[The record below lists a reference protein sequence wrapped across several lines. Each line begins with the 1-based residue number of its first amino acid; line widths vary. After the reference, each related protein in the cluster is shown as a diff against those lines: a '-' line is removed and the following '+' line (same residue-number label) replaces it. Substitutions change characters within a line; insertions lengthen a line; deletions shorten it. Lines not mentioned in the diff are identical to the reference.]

1 MAEPIKGLKMPK
13 ILVIEDEPDQNKLIK
28 LRLEARG
35 YRVISVGKAKEG
47 IDAAKKEKPDLILM
61 DMILPDMHGLD
72 ATIKLK
78 RSAETENIPI
88 VAISAVGSPD
98 FMKACLQEGIL
109 AYVRKPYDPR
119 ELYKTIEKYVR
130 PEEGEKKAKGRPDA
144 AEPPSFKAKLEDLEK
159 EFKKKPALVPEEKE
173 KRPEREAKKSQKIE
187 EMLKG
192 ALSDFEI
199 PLKKKPS
206 LAAEIQKKPAG
217 NEEKPKNILII
228 DDDVTFAKSILVCLQ
243 KHGYEVHIAPDGVSG
258 LKQAFQKKPNLVLLN
273 LILPAGGGETVL
285 SNLRK
290 SPETEHLP
298 VFIMSSLLS
307 PKKLEEK
314 ARQIGAQGFISKPVE
329 PEDLLYIIDSVVG
342 A

>member
-1 MAEPIKGLKMPK
+1 MPK

-35 YRVISVGKAKEG
+35 YRVISAGKAKEG
-47 IDAAKKEKPDLILM
+47 IETAKKEKPDLILM

-78 RSAETENIPI
+78 RSPETENIPI
-88 VAISAVGSPD
+88 IAISAVGSPE

-109 AYVRKPYDPR
+109 AYIRKPYDPR
-119 ELYKTIEKYVR
+119 ELFKTIQKYVR
-130 PEEGEKKAKGRPDA
+130 PEEEEKKAKAKPV
-144 AEPPSFKAKLEDLEK
+144 PTVLPTFKDELEEIEK
-159 EFKKKPALVPEEKE
+159 EFKKKPLLVPKEKE
-173 KRPEREAKKSQKIE
+173 KKHEKEAKKKQKIE
-187 EMLKG
+187 EMLKE
-192 ALSDFEI
+192 ALSDFKI
-199 PLKKKPS
+199 PIEKKYSPDADS
-206 LAAEIQKKPAG
+206 PKKLVG
-217 NEEKPKNILII
+217 EKEKAKSILII
-228 DDDVTFAKSILVCLQ
+228 DDDTTFAKIVTPCLTE
-243 KHGYEVHIAPDGVSG
+243 HGYEVNIALDGVSG
-258 LKQAFQKKPNLVLLN
+258 LKQAFQKMPVLILLN

-290 SPETEHLP
+290 SPETEHIP

-314 ARQIGAQGFISKPVE
+314 AREIKARGFISKPIE

-342 A
+342 P

>member
-1 MAEPIKGLKMPK
+1 MPK

-130 PEEGEKKAKGRPDA
+130 PEEEEKKTKPGA
-144 AEPPSFKAKLEDLEK
+144 AAPPSFKDKLEDLEK
-159 EFKKKPALVPEEKE
+159 EFKKTPAPVPEEKE

-199 PLKKKPS
+199 PSKKKPS
-206 LAAEIQKKPAG
+206 LAAELLKKPAG
-217 NEEKPKNILII
+217 KKERPKNILIV

-243 KHGYEVHIAPDGVSG
+243 KHGYEVNIAPDGVSG
-258 LKQAFQKKPNLVLLN
+258 LKQAFQKKPNLILLN